1 MGEKSRELDQKT
13 SGEVERWRGRFAE
26 MQNAALERAQVAERV
41 DHRSHQRRGIEGEA
55 TVHMGPGVMA
65 MERRAEREA
74 QREGR
79 DYAPVT
85 KVGQHN
91 AGVIE
96 QRGLRQYIDRGT
108 NWLREARER
117 MAGRL
122 HGFAATLSGAV
133 DRDRREAAEA
143 QQREQLAAERARV
156 MAQERQ
162 QGREREQ
169 VAERFR
175 TIAVRRETGAQGYG
189 DHHSD
194 WRATPETLRQ
204 AVDAYN
210 GADQHTKD
218 LYIER
223 VQREPQMARAVD
235 QLLRDR
241 ELVLQ
246 RDRGLSR

>member
-1 MGEKSRELDQKT
+1 
-13 SGEVERWRGRFAE
+13 
-26 MQNAALERAQVAERV
+26 
-41 DHRSHQRRGIEGEA
+41 
-55 TVHMGPGVMA
+55 MGPGVMA
-65 MERRAEREA
+65 MERRAAREA

-91 AGVIE
+91 AGVLE
-96 QRGLRQYIDRGT
+96 QRGLRQYIERGSE
-108 NWLREARER
+108 WLRDVGQR

-133 DRDRREAAEA
+133 ERDRREAADA
-143 QQREQLAAERARV
+143 QRREQLAAERARLA
-156 MAQERQ
+156 AQERQ
-162 QGREREQ
+162 QGRERGQ

-175 TIAVRRETGAQGYG
+175 TIAARREAGAQGYG
-189 DHHSD
+189 DHSTD
-194 WRATPETLRQ
+194 WRATPEALRK

-223 VQREPQMARAVD
+223 IQREPQMARAVG
-235 QLLRDR
+235 QLINDR

-246 RDRGLSR
+246 RGLGFSR

>member
-1 MGEKSRELDQKT
+1 
-13 SGEVERWRGRFAE
+13 
-26 MQNAALERAQVAERV
+26 
-41 DHRSHQRRGIEGEA
+41 
-55 TVHMGPGVMA
+55 

-96 QRGLRQYIDRGT
+96 RRGLRQYIDRGT
-108 NWLREARER
+108 DWLRDVGQR

-122 HGFAATLSGAV
+122 HGFAATLSGAI

-143 QQREQLAAERARV
+143 QQREQLAAERAHLAV
-156 MAQERQ
+156 QERQ

-175 TIAVRRETGAQGYG
+175 TIAARREAGGQGYG
-189 DHHSD
+189 DHHSE
-194 WRATPETLRQ
+194 WRATPEALRK

-210 GADQHTKD
+210 GANQPTRDM
-218 LYIER
+218 YIER
-223 VQREPQMARAVD
+223 IQREPQMARAVD

-246 RDRGLSR
+246 RGLGLSR

>member
-1 MGEKSRELDQKT
+1 
-13 SGEVERWRGRFAE
+13 
-26 MQNAALERAQVAERV
+26 
-41 DHRSHQRRGIEGEA
+41 
-55 TVHMGPGVMA
+55 MGPGVMA

-91 AGVIE
+91 AGVLE
-96 QRGLRQYIDRGT
+96 RRGLRQYIDRGT
-108 NWLREARER
+108 DWLRDVGQRV
-117 MAGRL
+117 AGRL

-133 DRDRREAAEA
+133 DRDRREATES
-143 QQREQLAAERARV
+143 QQREQLAAERTRLA
-156 MAQERQ
+156 AQERQ

-175 TIAVRRETGAQGYG
+175 TIAARREAGAQGYG
-189 DHHSD
+189 DHNSD
-194 WRATPETLRQ
+194 WRATPEALRK

-210 GADQHTKD
+210 GANQHTKD

-223 VQREPQMARAVD
+223 IQREPQMARAVG

-241 ELVLQ
+241 ELALQ
-246 RDRGLSR
+246 RDRGLNR